1 VAHIEWIKIQNFK
14 NHEAGQYAFGSGLT
28 CVTGLNGSGKTNLL
42 DAINLLGL
50 TKSKFQKS
58 DADLLLD
65 GAPYYR
71 LEAQMQ
77 EGDTTYNLM
86 IFYEREGKKTL
97 KLNGRVLE
105 RLGEH
110 IGRVPIVFVNP
121 DDISLVKGLAEERRR
136 FFDNMLCQADA
147 GYMKALQRCG
157 RVLVQRNALLAQ
169 AREQPIDHGV
179 LDAYDAEFA
188 QLNTVL
194 AQARASMVGPF
205 EAHFLDLY
213 GQLAEGCEQPCL
225 HYQSTVL
232 AGPEGGFAA
241 ALRQARRADLA
252 AGRST
257 VGFHRDDYLLE
268 MDGVAVR
275 KFGSQGQQKTF
286 LLALNLAKSLWL
298 ESHCGHKPILLLDDI
313 MERLDENRI
322 AGLLRLL
329 KERDLG
335 QAILTEAT
343 GERMRHAVQASGQE
357 ADTVF
362 IEIGA
367 EAKR

>member
-1 VAHIEWIKIQNFK
+1 M
-14 NHEAGQYAFGSGLT
+14 
-28 CVTGLNGSGKTNLL
+28 TGLNGSGKTNLL

-58 DADLLLD
+58 DFDLLLD
-65 GAPYYR
+65 QAPYYR
-71 LEAQMQ
+71 LEAQIL
-77 EGDTTYNLM
+77 EGDESFNLM
-86 IFYEREGKKTL
+86 IYYEREGKKTL
-97 KLNGRVLE
+97 KRNGRVLE

-110 IGRVPIVFVNP
+110 IGQIPIVFVNP

-147 GYMKALQRCG
+147 AYMKALQRCA

-169 AREQPIDHGV
+169 AREQPIDLGV

-194 AQARASMVGPF
+194 AVARAAMVVPF
-205 EAHFLDLY
+205 ANFFLALY
-213 GQLAEGCEQPCL
+213 AQLAEGREQPSMT
-225 HYQSTVL
+225 YQSSVVP
-232 AGPEGGFAA
+232 GPDAGFAA
-241 ALRQARRADLA
+241 ALRQERRADLA

-257 VGFHRDDYLLE
+257 IGCHRDDYLLE
-268 MDGVAVR
+268 MDGVPVR

-286 LLALNLAKSLWL
+286 LLALNLAKSQWL
-298 ESHCGHKPILLLDDI
+298 AARCGRKPILLLDDI

-322 AGLLRLL
+322 AGLLSLL

-357 ADTVF
+357 AETTF
-362 IEIGA
+362 IEIGVGA
-367 EAKR
+367 NG